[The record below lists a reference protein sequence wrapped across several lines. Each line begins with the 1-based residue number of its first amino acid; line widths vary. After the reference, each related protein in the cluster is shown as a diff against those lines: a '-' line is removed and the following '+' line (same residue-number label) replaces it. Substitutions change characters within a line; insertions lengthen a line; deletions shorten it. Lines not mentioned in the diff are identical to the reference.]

1 MKYNYYPK
9 EVREGQ
15 ETDKQAESVFER
27 RGELEMELE
36 KEKPVKS
43 ETSEHGK
50 EAGLDPSKDWKALQG
65 TEHTSAPLDASL
77 QAKGKEK

>member
-1 MKYNYYPK
+1 
-9 EVREGQ
+9 
-15 ETDKQAESVFER
+15 
-27 RGELEMELE
+27 MELE

-65 TEHTSAPLDASL
+65 TEHTPAPPDASL
-77 QAKGKEK
+77 QAKGIEK